1 MSGERERREVVQIEQ
16 HVAYYS
22 GPLPPPEMMRGY
34 EEVQPGSADRIL
46 ATMEREQKQRAT
58 YENRGLLFG
67 FLAALALIA
76 LSAYVVSLGFAAA
89 SVGCDSSQH
98 SKHGWHIRL
107 QQPQP
112 PPGTARKARSTPESI
127 VTARIAR
134 QRKRP
139 KLALPNL
146 PQHHNPRPFTHPST
160 PIPRYPETT
169 CALTT
174 Q

>member
-67 FLAALALIA
+67 FLAAMALIA

-89 SVGCDSSQH
+89 SVGVIVTSIASTAGTFVYSNHSRRQELREKREALQNPSSQ
-98 SKHGWHIRL
+98 
-107 QQPQP
+107 
-112 PPGTARKARSTPESI
+112 PE
-127 VTARIAR
+127 
-134 QRKRP
+134 
-139 KLALPNL
+139 LPDSGSD
-146 PQHHNPRPFTHPST
+146 PS
-160 PIPRYPETT
+160 
-169 CALTT
+169 
-174 Q
+174 